1 MDGRVRLLLFDFV
14 LVLALLCLLGLVV
27 EGCVSMYMRLRR
39 RRHSRGGAVGV
50 VVDRHGQVLGTY
62 LDPFAHP
69 WRAARMHDADSPWA
83 APTVWGESA
92 LAWEGF
98 GETEEEALAA
108 ANRLRRRH
116 LQLFGLLE
124 APDEDENRPEGGM
137 LTPPFA

>member
-1 MDGRVRLLLFDFV
+1 MRLISFDFV
-14 LVLALLCLLGLVV
+14 FLLALLCLAFLVV
-27 EGCVSMYMRLRR
+27 EGAVSFYRRLRR

-50 VVDRHGQVLGTY
+50 VIDRSGRVLGTY
-62 LDPFAHP
+62 LDPFTHP
-69 WRAARMHDADSPWA
+69 RRIARIHEADSPWS
-83 APTVWGESA
+83 PTVSWGESA
-92 LAWEGF
+92 QTWEGF

-124 APDEDENRPEGGM
+124 HGEEDENRPEDGM